1 MISHNSSNIS
11 ASNATSIDKII
22 FESLPCYG
30 MILNATGII
39 LSITNDLKVLLNI
52 EKTTENSSIFD
63 LFENIC
69 PANDFKNLINS
80 ANLEISHTL
89 TANKKIYL
97 QFSFKELIVNN
108 ELIVYAWIKDKTKS
122 KKHDNAKKILANLA
136 KSEIQIKD
144 FKQYYKAVHDEL
156 NKVLDASN
164 FFVIQ
169 FDKFNQHLLLTFMAD
184 EMDSF
189 PRFPFGK
196 TLSEYVIGLKKSTI
210 LTQNQITELNSL
222 GLIDIVGTPAKCWMA
237 VPLFSNNE
245 VYGLLG
251 LQSYISENAY
261 TTDDLDI
268 LEFVSIQIAVSIKHK
283 EIEIDLQM
291 AKDRAEESDKLK
303 SSFLANM
310 SHEIRT
316 PMNAIIGFSELMT
329 RKTISQE
336 KKDIYAQYITNS
348 GKTLLNLIDDIIDI
362 AKIEVSQLKINK
374 SATYINVMFNEILEY
389 INTEKKRNKKDH
401 ILFTKNEAITDI
413 NFCFLCDP
421 LRLKQILTNLLNN
434 ALKFTFEG
442 IIEFGYLVPNNATIL
457 FYVSDTGIGLS
468 DEKIPLI
475 FERFRQA
482 DDTTTRQFGGT
493 GLGLAISKKL
503 VEMMGGRIWAE
514 SEKTKGSTFFFTL
527 PLIIPNQSTKIV
539 EETLESTSNDN
550 FESKTILIAE
560 DEDNNFIFLQE
571 VLDPTKVKII
581 RAKTGYQAVNMVKNQ
596 PEISLILMD
605 IKMPEMNG
613 YQATSIIKEM
623 KPSLPIIA
631 QTAYA
636 MAEDIIKGKNAGCDD
651 YLAKPIKPELLI
663 STLRHYLS

>member
-1 MISHNSSNIS
+1 MDSSNMNVLQNIV
-11 ASNATSIDKII
+11 IDKFI
-22 FESLPCYG
+22 FESFPGYG
-30 MILNATGII
+30 MILNSEGII
-39 LSITNDLKVLLNI
+39 ITITNYTKDFLNI
-52 EKTTENSSIFD
+52 ELNSNNHNFLNLFGDKEN
-63 LFENIC
+63 
-69 PANDFKNLINS
+69 ANDFE
-80 ANLEISHTL
+80 EILKSQNYEVWYSLSPT
-89 TANKKIYL
+89 NKICL
-97 QFSFKELIVNN
+97 QFSFKEIFINN
-108 ELIVYAWIKDKTKS
+108 QPYIIALIKDKTKS
-122 KKHDNAKKILANLA
+122 RRHDNVKKILANLA

-144 FKQYYKAVHDEL
+144 IKLYYKSVQDEL

-169 FDKFNQHLLLTFMAD
+169 YDKFMQHLTLTYISD

-189 PRFPFGK
+189 TRFPYGK
-196 TLSEYVIGLKKSTI
+196 TLSEHVIKIKRPLL
-210 LTQNQITELNSL
+210 LTSNQIQELNDR
-222 GLIDIVGTPAKCWMA
+222 GFIEIVGTPAKCWMA
-237 VPLFSNNE
+237 VPLFHNNE
-245 VYGLLG
+245 AYGVIG
-251 LQSYISENAY
+251 LQSYTSENAY
-261 TTDDLDI
+261 STEDLEI

-283 EIEIDLQM
+283 EIERNLQM
-291 AKDRAEESDKLK
+291 AKEKAEESDKLK

-316 PMNAIIGFSELMT
+316 PMNAIIGFSELIT
-329 RKTISQE
+329 RKTVSQD

-362 AKIEVSQLKINK
+362 AKIEAGQLKINK
-374 SATYINVMFNEILEY
+374 STTYVNVMFNEIFDY
-389 INTEKKRNKKDH
+389 INNEKKRNKKDH
-401 ILFTKNEAITDI
+401 ILFTKNEAINDF

-442 IIEFGYLVPNNATIL
+442 IIEFGYLLPNNATIL

-468 DEKIPLI
+468 DEKIPLV

-514 SEKTKGSTFFFTL
+514 SEKSKGSTFLFTL
-527 PLIIPNQSTKIV
+527 PLIIPDQSTNIIV
-539 EETLESTSNDN
+539 KNLESNTIDN
-550 FESKTILIAE
+550 FKGKTILIAE

-571 VLDPTKVKII
+571 VLSPTKVTIL
-581 RAKTGYQAVNMVKNQ
+581 RAKTGLQAVNMMKNQ
-596 PEISLILMD
+596 PEIALILMD

-623 KPSLPIIA
+623 NPSIPIIA

-636 MAEDIIKGKNAGCDD
+636 MSEDIIKGKNAGCDD
-651 YLAKPIKPELLI
+651 YLAKPIKPDLLI
-663 STLRHYLS
+663 STLKHFLS